1 MDVSITKKILVTG
14 ASGFLGGRLLKHLA
28 ALYPSTVVTGTSRR
42 ADRKKEFEALGCF
55 FIAGDLLDV
64 LFCEEITKEADVVI
78 HCAALSSPWG
88 NINLFEEANVKATKN
103 LLNAS
108 VSNKVKRFIFI
119 STPSIY
125 FDFTDRYNIKEED
138 PLPEKMVNH
147 YAATK
152 LEAEQFVL
160 AMNGKGIETLAL
172 RPRAIIGAED
182 TVIFPRLIKAYKE
195 GRLKIIGNGKT
206 IADLTCVR
214 NVIEAILCSMRA
226 EKKALGQAYNI
237 TNGEPVVLWDKIN
250 HLLRALNFEPLHKKI
265 PAGLVMTV
273 AALMEWKAKLFSPDK
288 EPTLTKYGIGV
299 LTYSLTMNIS
309 KANTLLDYRPVQTT
323 EEGLTE
329 FIEWYKT
336 QQQ

>member
-1 MDVSITKKILVTG
+1 MNISTQRNIVVTG

-28 ALYPSTVVTGTSRR
+28 ALYPGSMITGTSRR
-42 ADRKKEFEALGCF
+42 AERKGEFEALGCRF
-55 FIAGDLLDV
+55 VAGDLLEAS
-64 LFCEEITKEADVVI
+64 FCETVTKEADIVV

-88 NINLFEEANVKATKN
+88 HVRLFEDANVKATQN

-108 VSNKVKRFIFI
+108 VTNQVKRFIFI

-125 FDFTDRYNIKEED
+125 FDFTDRYNIKESD
-138 PLPEKMVNH
+138 PLPAKMVNH

-152 LEAEQFVL
+152 LEAERLVL
-160 AMNGKGIETLAL
+160 AMNGKGIETIGL

-182 TVIFPRLIKAYKE
+182 TVIFPRLIKAYQE

-206 IADLTCVR
+206 LADLTCVR
-214 NVIEAILCSMRA
+214 NVIEAVLCSIRA
-226 EKKALGQAYNI
+226 EPKALGEAYNI
-237 TNGEPVVLWDKIN
+237 TNGEPVLLWDKIN
-250 HLLRALNFEPLHKKI
+250 LLLKALNFEPLHKKV

-273 AALMEWKAKLFSPDK
+273 AALMEWKAKLFSPGQ

-299 LTYSLTMNIS
+299 LTYSLTMDIS
-309 KANTLLDYRPVQTT
+309 KAKNLLNYLPVQST

-329 FIEWYKT
+329 FIEWYNT
-336 QQQ
+336 QQL